1 MLKYRKESSNMR
13 LLNDDIKAIKQ
24 TFLEVFKQGNI
35 FLFGSR
41 VNDSLKGGD
50 IDLYI
55 VPTLAL
61 DRAEILDKKINFLV
75 KLKSLIGDQKIDVI
89 VSKDQNRLIEKEALH
104 TGIQL

>member
-1 MLKYRKESSNMR
+1 MR

-41 VNDSLKGGD
+41 VDDSLKGGD

-55 VPTLAL
+55 VPAL
-61 DRAEILDKKINFLV
+61 TFDRAEALDKKIDFLV

-89 VSKDQNRLIEKEALH
+89 ISKNKNRLIEKEALH